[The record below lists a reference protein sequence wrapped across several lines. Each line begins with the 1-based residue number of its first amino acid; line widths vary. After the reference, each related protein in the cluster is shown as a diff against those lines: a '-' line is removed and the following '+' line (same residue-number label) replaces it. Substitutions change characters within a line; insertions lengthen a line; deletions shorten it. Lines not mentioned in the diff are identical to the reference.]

1 MVDMSEI
8 INFSKNLNLLYVE
21 DNKASREITI
31 LLLSNLFD
39 NIVVAEDGIDGLEK
53 FKNDEIDLVLSDV
66 TMPKMDGIEMVK
78 EIHKISNIPII
89 LLSAYDKDFLDEIED
104 MNLYYLL
111 KPIDLNQFLEI
122 LSKIK
127 NSLR

>member
-39 NIVVAEDGIDGLEK
+39 NIVVAEDGIDGLEN
-53 FKNDEIDLVLSDV
+53 FRNDEIDLVLSDV